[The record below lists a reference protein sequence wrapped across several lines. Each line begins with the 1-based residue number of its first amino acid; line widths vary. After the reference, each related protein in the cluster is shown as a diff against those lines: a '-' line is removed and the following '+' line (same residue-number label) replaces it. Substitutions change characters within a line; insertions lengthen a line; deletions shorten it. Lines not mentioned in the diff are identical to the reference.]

1 MTKYGF
7 GKTVDMSFD
16 DAIAHVTQALQGEGF
31 GILADIDVAATMK
44 KKLNQDMPPY
54 RILGAC
60 NPPLAHRALESEPS
74 IGLLL
79 PCNVVVRQDEAGT
92 VHVEFMDPN
101 AVLELV
107 NKPEITALA
116 SEVRQ
121 RLERVSAALGGSE
134 EARSAQTDETKAKVD
149 TQQIQASMEKI
160 QQAQDPHEQQRLMR
174 EHMQQMRETMRSMG
188 GEMHGKCM
196 CCGH

>member
-1 MTKYGF
+1 MNSKYGF
-7 GKTVDMSFD
+7 GKTVEMGFA
-16 DAIAHVTQALQGEGF
+16 DAVARVTQALQGEGF
-31 GILADIDVAATMK
+31 GVLTDIDVAETMK

-60 NPPLAHRALESEPS
+60 NPPLAHRALEAEPA

-79 PCNVVVRQDEAGT
+79 PCNVVVRQDHAGK

-107 NKPEITALA
+107 DKPEINRVA

-121 RLERVSAALGGSE
+121 RLERVMAA
-134 EARSAQTDETKAKVD
+134 V
-149 TQQIQASMEKI
+149 
-160 QQAQDPHEQQRLMR
+160 
-174 EHMQQMRETMRSMG
+174 
-188 GEMHGKCM
+188 
-196 CCGH
+196 